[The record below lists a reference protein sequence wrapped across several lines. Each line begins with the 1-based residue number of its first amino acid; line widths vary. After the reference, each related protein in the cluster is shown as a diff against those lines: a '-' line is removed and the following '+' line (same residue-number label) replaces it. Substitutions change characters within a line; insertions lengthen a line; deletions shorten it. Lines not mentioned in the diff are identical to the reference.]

1 METQDILPE
10 IQRTLKSLQSD
21 MLQKENVSE
30 LEEYKDELEGLEFIM
45 DEDTLSEQRYTR
57 SVKNQFHPLL
67 RCFHSVYVQYTSIK
81 RLAGIEIAFF
91 PTLRP

>member
-45 DEDTLSEQRYTR
+45 DEDNVLDEILQLSL
-57 SVKNQFHPLL
+57 PLG
-67 RCFHSVYVQYTSIK
+67 K
-81 RLAGIEIAFF
+81 
-91 PTLRP
+91 

>member
-1 METQDILPE
+1 MFYYSYRLMRIIDTVCKIST
-10 IQRTLKSLQSD
+10 IIK
-21 MLQKENVSE
+21 N
-30 LEEYKDELEGLEFIM
+30 
-45 DEDTLSEQRYTR
+45 TLSEQRYTR